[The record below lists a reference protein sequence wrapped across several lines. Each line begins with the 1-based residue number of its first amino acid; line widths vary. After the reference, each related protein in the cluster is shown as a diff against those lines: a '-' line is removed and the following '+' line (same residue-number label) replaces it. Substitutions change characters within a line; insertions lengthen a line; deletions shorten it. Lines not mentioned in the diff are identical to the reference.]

1 MKLNF
6 GLKLIIAMAA
16 MSTINAIATTSTG
29 KSMAQAVMP
38 IPTIDLAASV
48 RVMPSVHDHL
58 PLFEELEVLAQKVES
73 ELAKLKLFAQ
83 KVESEL
89 TKLKLEYEVAAL
101 STNTTIVKVTTCP
114 IEPGDSI
121 VVKWDGAT
129 SGSLPEWEGITGQID
144 KVKGLY
150 FFEGETRQKSP
161 WYLTPSIKFP
171 ILLVVAGL
179 LFWPSLAGGAISDSI
194 ASTTDKLDEIIAMS
208 VSMSVDMIWVNSDAI
223 QV

>member
-101 STNTTIVKVTTCP
+101 STNTTSHCP

-150 FFEGETRQKSP
+150 FFEVETRQKSP
-161 WYLTPSIKFP
+161 WYLTPSITFP

-179 LFWPSLAGGAISDSI
+179 LSWPSLAGGAISDSI